1 MHSNNLQNCGSAA
14 LPVYILDRIVENQSA
29 SQLALRCSLLLRKK
43 QQPNRE
49 ASHRRLEMNA
59 VSNRSLSLSP
69 PRRCTS
75 KSPRTPGAQKNRR
88 TISINPNPQPPKTAS
103 DPETRPKDQ
112 STDEPNMAPV
122 PLQTQLA
129 PKLAKLQNILIVLQE
144 LDDLP
149 NSLAIEDE
157 EDQILLGY
165 ALLATLYYLVLALL
179 FVGCLWALVMLGFAI
194 YRRFVRER
202 RELKRVGKDGGRLG
216 VWPGVKG
223 IILGVHA
230 SGGGLWGDGVMG

>member
-1 MHSNNLQNCGSAA
+1 MHVKTTSYTWGS
-14 LPVYILDRIVENQSA
+14 
-29 SQLALRCSLLLRKK
+29 KK
-43 QQPNRE
+43 P
-49 ASHRRLEMNA
+49 
-59 VSNRSLSLSP
+59 
-69 PRRCTS
+69 
-75 KSPRTPGAQKNRR
+75 R

-129 PKLAKLQNILIVLQE
+129 PKLAKLQNILTVLQE

-149 NSLAIEDE
+149 NSLAIEDK

-165 ALLATLYYLVLALL
+165 ALLVTLYYLVLALL
-179 FVGCLWALVMLGFAI
+179 FVGCLWALAMLGFAV

-202 RELKRVGKDGGRLG
+202 RELKRVRKDGGRLG
-216 VWPGVKG
+216 VWPGVTG
-223 IILGVHA
+223 IILGVHV